1 MKKLVALTMALVM
14 TLAFGYVTMAS
25 TIGIGANEGF
35 AAEIKN
41 QIEPSEDEIDVTGY
55 FGLNEQTQL
64 SLGYGTDSKDITFG
78 VRHAFADNMAVT
90 LDHTMADAEEAADTT
105 ALGFR
110 YKHQLN
116 DALALV
122 GVVSYVDMDEI
133 TMMGL
138 EGQAEYQFND
148 QVVGNLGFQYGSP
161 DSDLIEFDSYTN
173 IVAGVEVN
181 PIEQVT
187 AFLDYTMVDEDLADD
202 DTIDLG
208 VSYSF

>member
-35 AAEIKN
+35 AAEIRN

-55 FGLNEQTQL
+55 YGLNKQTQL
-64 SLGYGTDSKDITFG
+64 SLGYGTDSKDITLG
-78 VRHAFADNMAVT
+78 VRYAFADNMAVT

-105 ALGFR
+105 VLGFR

-122 GVVSYVDMDEI
+122 GVVSYTDQDEL
-133 TMMGL
+133 TAMGIK
-138 EGQAEYQFND
+138 GQAEYKFID
-148 QVVGNLGFQYGSP
+148 RVIGNLGFDYVSP
-161 DSDLIEFDSYTN
+161 DMDGMELDAFTN
-173 IVAGVEVN
+173 IVAGIEVN
-181 PIEQVT
+181 PIENVT
-187 AFLDYTMVDEDLADD
+187 AFLDYTVVDIEGAD

>member
-14 TLAFGYVTMAS
+14 TFAFGYVTMAG

-35 AAEIKN
+35 TAEIKK
-41 QIEPSEDEIDVTGY
+41 QIEPSEDEIRINGY
-55 FGLNEQTQL
+55 FGLNEQTQF
-64 SLGYGTDSKDITFG
+64 SLGYGTDSKDITLG
-78 VRHAFADNMAVT
+78 ARYAFADNMAVT
-90 LDHTMADAEEAADTT
+90 LDHTMADAEDAVDTT

-116 DALALV
+116 NALALV

-133 TMMGL
+133 TIMGL

-161 DSDLIEFDSYTN
+161 DSDLYDFDSYTN
-173 IVAGVEVN
+173 IVAGIQVN
-181 PIEQVT
+181 PIENVT
-187 AFLDYTMVDEDLADD
+187 AFLDYTMVDEIYADD